1 MSSKSSMIRK
11 GNLINTPTS
20 VLQFI
25 HDPMS
30 YIYNLFTGPAA
41 EKQISKPANNAK
53 KQPLKNDQVLRTKLK
68 RMKHTLPSLP
78 EP

>member
-1 MSSKSSMIRK
+1 MSSRSSKVRK
-11 GNLINTPTS
+11 DNLTNTQTS

-30 YIYNLFTGPAA
+30 YIYNFFTGPAA
-41 EKQISKPANNAK
+41 EKQIPKPANNAK

-68 RMKHTLPSLP
+68 RMKHTLPF
-78 EP
+78 